1 MAGTRP
7 PDHPELEDRLAAGTG
22 WRDFLGGLDPL
33 WQAVPGSFYD
43 GPFLG
48 NGGLA
53 ASVRRPE
60 GETRLRFVL
69 GDSRV
74 RDHQDVGGPLW
85 GGTRLPIG
93 HLTLCTAGEVTG
105 TDLRLSLWD
114 AELTGTVTTTRGTLA
129 LTAFVHAERD
139 LLVVRCRPLDGTEQ
153 PAWTFTPAPAV
164 PPREAFYPE
173 QRPAGLKDNPPPVL
187 TTYGSDSADGSDS
200 AEGSEG
206 SDGEG
211 GPGGGCVQDLA
222 CGGRT
227 ETRWR
232 TRTEPDGTTT
242 LLCTVAHSP
251 TDRSAQLIAAD
262 TADRADRTGTVR
274 LVETHRAW
282 WHAYYPKS
290 FVSVPDARVQSF
302 YWIQLYKLACAT
314 RADRPVLA
322 THGPWLEPTPW
333 PAAWWNLN
341 VQLEYWPINASG
353 HPELDSLRTALENGT
368 PGLLASTPEAH
379 RADSLVIGRSSQDD
393 LYSEPAGTP
402 GHTWPLPEVGN
413 LTWALHSG
421 WLAYRHTMDETYLRD
436 TLVPLLRKAV
446 NYYLHFLTADDDGVL
461 HLPPTYSPEYGTTA
475 DCNYD
480 LALLHWGCRTLLDAT
495 ARLGA
500 ADPLAA
506 TWTHVLDRLTA
517 PPPQDADEGLW
528 IGRDLRLTSSHR
540 HYSHLLWFHPLHQ
553 LDLTAPAHRA
563 LLRRSMDH
571 WLGLTG
577 ELQGYSSTGAASM
590 HALLG
595 EGEAARRR
603 LDELLD
609 VYVRPNTMYAE
620 TGPVVETPLS
630 GAQSLHDMLL
640 QSWGGVLRIFPA
652 VPDGWADAVVHD
664 LAAEGGFR
672 ISACRRDGAT
682 RWIRI
687 RSTAGEPC
695 LVAPGRLTGPADVRP
710 LGDRPGPAGW
720 TLRPDGLLEIALP
733 AGAEC
738 LVAAAGDTPDLT
750 VEPVRAPT
758 AFRWGLPAAPHRA

>member
-1 MAGTRP
+1 M
-7 PDHPELEDRLAAGTG
+7 LEDRLAAGSG
-22 WRDFLGGLDPL
+22 WRDFLSGLDPL
-33 WQAVPGSFYD
+33 WRAVPGSFYD

-60 GETRLRFVL
+60 GETRLRLVL

-85 GGTRLPIG
+85 GGTRLPVG
-93 HLTLCTAGEVTG
+93 HLTLCTEGEVTG
-105 TDLRLSLWD
+105 VDLRLSLWE
-114 AELTGTVTTTRGTLA
+114 AELTGTVTTTRGTVA
-129 LTAFVHAERD
+129 LTALVHAERD
-139 LLVVRCRPLDGTEQ
+139 LLIVRCRPTAGTEQ
-153 PAWTFTPAPAV
+153 VTWTFTPAPAV
-164 PPREAFYPE
+164 APRAAFYPE

-187 TTYGSDSADGSDS
+187 TTTGSGGS
-200 AEGSEG
+200 
-206 SDGEG
+206 
-211 GPGGGCVQDLA
+211 CVQDLA

-232 TRTEPDGTTT
+232 TTTGPDGTT
-242 LLCTVAHSP
+242 LLCTVAHSATGP
-251 TDRSAQLIAAD
+251 TASDTAAETLAGAGRTTTDRL
-262 TADRADRTGTVR
+262 T
-274 LVETHRAW
+274 ETHREW

-290 FVSVPDARVQSF
+290 FLSVPDARLQSF

-322 THGPWLEPTPW
+322 THGPWLEHTPW

-341 VQLEYWPINASG
+341 AQLEYWPINASG
-353 HPELDSLRTALENGT
+353 HPELDSLRTALENGAA
-368 PGLLASTPEAH
+368 GLLASTPEAY
-379 RADSLVIGRSSQDD
+379 RADSLVIGRASQDD
-393 LYSEPAGTP
+393 LRSEPAGVP
-402 GHTWPLPEVGN
+402 GGTWPLPEIGN
-413 LTWALHSG
+413 LTWALHTA
-421 WLAYRHTMDETYLRD
+421 WLAHRHTMDEPYLRD
-436 TLVPLLRKAV
+436 TVVPLLRKAV
-446 NYYLHFLTADDDGVL
+446 NYYLHFLTADEQGVL
-461 HLPPTYSPEYGTTA
+461 HLPATHSPEYGTTA

-495 ARLGA
+495 ARLGT
-500 ADPLAA
+500 ADPLAP
-506 TWTHVLDRLTA
+506 TWQHVLDRLTA
-517 PPPQDADEGLW
+517 PPQDPDEGLW

-577 ELQGYSSTGAASM
+577 ELRGYSFTGAASM

-595 EGEAARRR
+595 DGESALRG

-609 VYVRPNTMYAE
+609 VHVRPNTMYAE

-630 GAQSLHDMLL
+630 GARSLHDMLL
-640 QSWGGVLRIFPA
+640 QSWGGVLRILPA
-652 VPDGWADAVVHD
+652 VPDGWADVTVHD
-664 LAAEGGFR
+664 LVAEGAFR

-687 RSTAGEPC
+687 HSGAGEPC
-695 LVAPGRLTGPADVRP
+695 LVAPGRLSGPADVRA

-720 TLRPDGLLEIALP
+720 TLRADGLLEIALP

-738 LVAAAGDTPDLT
+738 LVVAAGDTPDLT
-750 VEPVRAPT
+750 VEPVTAP
-758 AFRWGLPAAPHRA
+758 AGFRWGLPAGPDLS